1 MADLG
6 GLKPKDTYQQLLTL
20 ESNQISGSLKKV
32 QDGAGADTSLELS
45 TNVAKVDGNL
55 EVTGTSTLTGAVNVQ
70 GTSDFDGN
78 VNMDG
83 TLTLST
89 IPTEDTSETTALVID
104 ANGLVKRNEIQTIAS
119 LGVLLPPT
127 LVMRADV
134 SGGFALIDTYQVPNA
149 KNILNTSTNRSYEID
164 ALNQLSMSV
173 VNSEGK
179 VTVASSGVVRLDIN
193 LILNVTSSSG
203 NTDIEVILRTD
214 DDLGNTTDHQEIN
227 RTHISNNTKTAIGFS
242 YFMHMT
248 EGHKVYYAV
257 KASSGNA
264 NLLADSTFTVTK
276 LTIE

>member
-6 GLKPKDTYQQLLTL
+6 ALKPKDTYQQLLTL
-20 ESNQISGSLKKV
+20 ESNEISGSLKKV

-89 IPTEDTSETTALVID
+89 MPTEDTSETTALVID

-134 SGGFALIDTYQVPNA
+134 SGGFNLTDSYQVPNA
-149 KNILNTSTNRSYEID
+149 KDILNTSTNRSYEID
-164 ALNQLSMSV
+164 ALNQLSLSV

-179 VTVASSGVVRLDIN
+179 VAVASSGVVRLDIN
-193 LILNVTSSSG
+193 LILNVTSSST
-203 NTDIEVILRTD
+203 NIDVILRTD
-214 DDLGNTTDHQEIN
+214 DDLGNTTDHQQIN

-257 KASSGNA
+257 KDSSGSA

>member
-6 GLKPKDTYQQLLTL
+6 GYKPKNTYQQLLTL
-20 ESNQISGSLKKV
+20 ESNEISGSLKKV

-89 IPTEDTSETTALVID
+89 MPTEDTSETTALVID

-134 SGGFALIDTYQVPNA
+134 SGGFSLTDSYQVPNA
-149 KNILNTSTNRSYEID
+149 KDILNTSTNRSYEID
-164 ALNQLSMSV
+164 ALNQLSLSV

-179 VTVASSGVVRLDIN
+179 VAVASSGVVRLDIN
-193 LILNVTSSSG
+193 LILNVTSSST
-203 NTDIEVILRTD
+203 NIDVILRTD
-214 DDLGNTTDHQEIN
+214 DDLGNTTDHQQIN

-257 KASSGNA
+257 KDSSGSA